1 MCHRNLHIRLPP
13 NSSRCLHRRIIWPKT
28 PFLKMARPAK
38 AKSRQNVLRNAT
50 KSIPKKA
57 LQKKA
62 APTVRRT
69 RATSSTTARKR
80 IALALA
86 RRIAALAASPTR
98 VRIKFALALVLARAH
113 RIVALVAPP
122 RRVAPQNALHRRVVT
137 GARKKSAPVAQGLLL
152 ARVAQDR
159 AQGTVARGVR
169 RRPISRSTS
178 LRKSDAWSKRC
189 GSSGSISSVRIS
201 ASIA

>member
-1 MCHRNLHIRLPP
+1 
-13 NSSRCLHRRIIWPKT
+13 
-28 PFLKMARPAK
+28 MARPAK

-57 LQKKA
+57 LLKKA
-62 APTVRRT
+62 APMVRRT
-69 RATSSTTARKR
+69 QDTSSTTGKER

-86 RRIAALAASPTR
+86 RRIAAIVASPTR
-98 VRIKFALALVLARAH
+98 ERIEFAHALARAH

-137 GARKKSAPVAQGLLL
+137 GARKESAPVAQGLLL

-159 AQGTVARGVR
+159 AQGTIARGVR

>member
-1 MCHRNLHIRLPP
+1 M
-13 NSSRCLHRRIIWPKT
+13 
-28 PFLKMARPAK
+28 
-38 AKSRQNVLRNAT
+38 LRNAT
-50 KSIPKKA
+50 KSILAKA
-57 LQKKA
+57 LRKKA

-69 RATSSTTARKR
+69 RATSSTTARER

-98 VRIKFALALVLARAH
+98 VRIKFALALVLARAR

-178 LRKSDAWSKRC
+178 LNKSDAWSVRC
-189 GSSGSISSVRIS
+189 SSSGSICSGRIS
-201 ASIA
+201 ASIASSSF